1 VYLKRRLQKDHAL
14 IGAIKAQGAEVDTVL
29 PYTYDAQAAD
39 ANIMSAID
47 EMAAGRIDAIA
58 LTNLGQIRRLIEVAR
73 SRLRGPVTRRAR
85 TDADRVRR
93 TGGIRRTQVPRP
105 AHRYLSGRGRLL
117 HAAADLGDGGVACQE
132 PTARGFQLLIGKQR
146 TIDVA
151 AESERKNE
159 LLTRRTHRPIVER
172 SLNAMSNRSRLLS
185 QRLKLP
191 ACSTSRHPKRC
202 R

>member
-1 VYLKRRLQKDHAL
+1 
-14 IGAIKAQGAEVDTVL
+14 
-29 PYTYDAQAAD
+29 
-39 ANIMSAID
+39 
-47 EMAAGRIDAIA
+47 MAAGRIDAIA

-73 SRLRGPVTRRAR
+73 ARGCEDRLREGLEQTPIASVGPAVSDELKSHGLR
-85 TDADRVRR
+85 
-93 TGGIRRTQVPRP
+93 
-105 AHRYLSGRGRLL
+105 HRYLSGRGRLL
-117 HAAADLGDGGVACQE
+117 HAAADLGDGGVAWQE
-132 PTARGFQLLIGKQR
+132 PTARGCQLLIGKQR

-159 LLTRRTHRPIVER
+159 LLTRGTHRPIVAR